1 MCLMSAKPGRCKM
14 RDFRRCLDDGEKHS
28 RSLNNTRIC
37 KTSLRQ
43 NASALEYV
51 QDRYKTQVTCEKT
64 IIVNPWSLE
73 HVPDILRT
81 ERCVKEL

>member
-1 MCLMSAKPGRCKM
+1 MCLMSTKPERCKM
-14 RDFRRCLDDGEKHS
+14 RVFRRCLDDAEKHS

-37 KTSLRQ
+37 KTSLRK

-51 QDRYKTQVTCEKT
+51 RDRYKTQVTCEKT

-73 HVPDILRT
+73 HVLDFIRN